1 MPSPLK
7 SAEPIVSLLSL
18 RPSGVF
24 LDIDGTISRIAPT
37 PQEAY
42 ISDAARLALAE
53 LQHRV
58 DRLTFISG
66 RSPDSAAALVDV
78 FGDRVAYVGN
88 HGLSLLIGGET
99 STPADALPYA
109 ERVEKLVDELATL
122 ADFPGILFEPRGP
135 LLTIHYRQVAD
146 AEVARDLILRR
157 VRESECARGMELSE
171 GRKIVELRPP
181 LEMTKG
187 RAIES
192 LAEKWELASILM
204 IGDDITDVTAFDALR
219 NMREYSE
226 VRTLS
231 IAVLSA
237 EADPAV
243 ADAADYTVEGVSS
256 VERLLSELSRQRA

>member
-1 MPSPLK
+1 MPQPLT
-7 SAEPIVSLLSL
+7 SAEPIVSLLAL

-42 ISDAARLALAE
+42 VSDGARVALAG

-66 RSPDSAAALVDV
+66 RSPESAAQLVGV

-88 HGLSLLIGGET
+88 HGLSLLIDGRTISPPE
-99 STPADALPYA
+99 AEPYA
-109 ERVEKLVDELATL
+109 ERVSRLVEELATL
-122 ADFPGILFEPRGP
+122 AEFPGIGFEPRGP
-135 LLTIHYRQVAD
+135 LLTIHYRRVAD

-157 VRESECARGMELSE
+157 VRESETARGMELSE
-171 GRKIVELRPP
+171 GRRIVELRPP
-181 LEMTKG
+181 LEVTKG
-187 RAIES
+187 KAIEE
-192 LAEKWELASILM
+192 LASEWKLASILM
-204 IGDDITDVTAFDALR
+204 MGDDVTDISAFDALR
-219 NMREYSE
+219 NLREYGDI
-226 VRTLS
+226 RTLS
-231 IAVLSA
+231 IAVLSS

-256 VERLLSELSRQRA
+256 VESLLAELSGQGA

>member
-1 MPSPLK
+1 MPAPLP
-7 SAEPIVSLLSL
+7 SAEPVVSLLSL

-37 PQEAY
+37 PHEAY
-42 ISDAARLALAE
+42 VSDAARVALAA
-53 LQHRV
+53 LQQHV

-66 RSPDSAAALVDV
+66 RSPDSAAELVEV

-88 HGLSLLIGGET
+88 HGLSLLIDGQT
-99 STPADALPYA
+99 STPAVALPYA
-109 ERVEKLVDELATL
+109 ERVEQLVEELAGL
-122 ADFPGILFEPRGP
+122 AEFPGILFEPRGP

-146 AEVARDLILRR
+146 AEVARELILRG

-192 LAEKWELASILM
+192 LAEEWKLASVLM

-219 NMREYSE
+219 NLREYSE

-231 IAVLSA
+231 IAVLSS

-256 VERLLSELSRQRA
+256 VERLLAELSGQRA